1 MKPEIN
7 YTIKTGKFTNVKIK
21 QHTIEQQMGQRRN
34 QNNQNVS
41 WDKWKLNAIYQ
52 NVWAT
57 ILRGSSKRNIHSSI
71 CPPQETKVSNS
82 NCTPQGMQKK
92 KKKMKPV
99 NKRRKQP
106 RLELE

>member
-41 WDKWKLNAIYQ
+41 
-52 NVWAT
+52 
-57 ILRGSSKRNIHSSI
+57 
-71 CPPQETKVSNS
+71 
-82 NCTPQGMQKK
+82 
-92 KKKMKPV
+92 
-99 NKRRKQP
+99 
-106 RLELE
+106 